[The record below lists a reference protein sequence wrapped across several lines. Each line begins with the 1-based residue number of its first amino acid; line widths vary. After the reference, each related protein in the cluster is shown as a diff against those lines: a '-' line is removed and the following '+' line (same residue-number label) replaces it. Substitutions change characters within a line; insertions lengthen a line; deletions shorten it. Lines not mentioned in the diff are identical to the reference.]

1 MFSQW
6 LAFGMNVFFILFLWL
21 LLLFFSARVIRKS
34 NDKSDRVRS
43 VSAVDQK
50 LLLSKFQGEN

>member
-6 LAFGMNVFFILFLWL
+6 LAFGMNVFFILFLW